1 MDKIAKG
8 KKGEAWAEDYLTK
21 NGYIFL
27 ARNYRKRQGEIDL
40 VMKDSKTG
48 ETVFVEVKARKNRDF
63 GYPEE
68 AVTATKLRK
77 LAKAAMLYLYEK
89 KMEETPWRIDVVA
102 IEVSS
107 DPPKI
112 THLKNVTQ
120 NLF

>member
-8 KKGEAWAEDYLTK
+8 KKGEVWAEEYLTK
-21 NGYIFL
+21 NGYALL

-40 VMKDSKTG
+40 IVKDAKTG

-68 AVTATKLRK
+68 AVTPLKLRK

-120 NLF
+120 